1 MVQPGGNMNQET
13 IQMIAQ
19 LRKHMVLSYEK
30 ADIKNPSAVM
40 KEADFAKEL
49 ETLIKSVDDIL
60 RPYVK
65 FE

>member
-1 MVQPGGNMNQET
+1 MNQET
-13 IQMIAQ
+13 IQMIAK

-30 ADIKNPSAVM
+30 VDTKNPAAVM